1 MSNLKK
7 VCIVLFLL
15 FLISLSFSVQAQ
27 TGLSLSI
34 RSHLVVIDDN
44 QGNFPSDKNVRFYRE
59 VFDFYK
65 NRYYKAFWTEGGKF
79 NQNFAVLLEEIDRS
93 YKEGL
98 NPRDYHLGFINEL
111 LLEDIFAE
119 ENYDMRAMFEIYVTD
134 AYLNLAADYLSG
146 KLNPEVILGKG
157 NLNSDSLN
165 FNKLFSA
172 LTDNRDIAELLQ
184 NQLPSS
190 RDYRKLKEKLHYYR
204 DSNKINAW
212 NEIEPG
218 GLLALK
224 AEGERVKQL
233 IDNLAARN
241 YLNISDISDPYFFDE
256 QLKNALIRFQ
266 RDHGLKTDGIV
277 GFKTFQALNVPYSRR
292 VKQIIINMERWRWLP
307 EDLGKK
313 YIYVNIADYNLKLIE
328 NETTLMSMKTIVGQ
342 RQRSTPVFSDRIEYL
357 VFNPYWYVPKKIAVE
372 DKLPILKE
380 NPQYLQE
387 NNYTVLQYSSN
398 NKLERVN
405 SENIDWH
412 KINRNNFNYILRQ
425 EPGDNNALGRVK
437 FMFPNKFSVY
447 LHDTPSKSL
456 FQENERGFSSG
467 CIRIERPFDLAEY
480 LLKDN
485 SNWNRKRINEILR
498 TGEHRIVYLTEK
510 MPIFIQYNT
519 SWVDNLGHFNFRRD
533 IYDRDEKLISLY
545 FEEEKQ

>member
-266 RDHGLKTDGIV
+266 RDYGLKTDGIV

>member
-1 MSNLKK
+1 MKK
-7 VCIVLFLL
+7 VFALLFLL

-59 VFDFYK
+59 IFDFYK
-65 NRYYKAFWTEGGKF
+65 NRYYKAFWTEGGMF
-79 NQNFAVLLEEIDRS
+79 NQKFAVLLEEIDKS

-98 NPRDYHLGFINEL
+98 NPRDYHIEFINEL
-111 LLEDIFAE
+111 LAEDIFAE
-119 ENYDMRAMFEIYVTD
+119 DNTDMRAMFEIYATD

-157 NLNSDSLN
+157 NLSYDSLN
-165 FNKLFSA
+165 FDELFSA
-172 LTDNRDIAELLQ
+172 LTEEKNIAEVLQ
-184 NQLPSS
+184 EQLPSS

-204 DSNKINAW
+204 DSGKISAWNKIR
-212 NEIEPG
+212 PG

-241 YLNISDISDPYFFDE
+241 YLNKADISDPYFFDE
-256 QLKNALIRFQ
+256 QLKNALQRFQ
-266 RDHGLKTDGIV
+266 RDNGLKTDGIV
-277 GFKTFQALNVPYSRR
+277 GFKTLETLNIPYSRR

-313 YIYVNIADYNLKLIE
+313 YLYVNIADYNLKLIE
-328 NETTLMSMKTIVGQ
+328 NETTLMSMKTIVGH

-380 NPQYLQE
+380 NPQYLDE

-398 NKLERVN
+398 NKLEKVN
-405 SENIDWH
+405 AEKIDWQE
-412 KINRNNFNYILRQ
+412 INKDNFNYILRQ
-425 EPGDNNALGRVK
+425 EPGDINALGRVK

-447 LHDTPSKSL
+447 LHDTPSKGL
-456 FQENERGFSSG
+456 FEENERGFSSG

-485 SNWNRKRINEILR
+485 SSWNRKRINEILKS
-498 TGEHRIVYLTEK
+498 GEHRIVYLQEQ

-519 SWVDNLGHFNFRRD
+519 SWVDRSGHFNFRQD
-533 IYDRDEKLISLY
+533 IYNRDEKLISLY
-545 FEEEKQ
+545 FEEKKE